1 MEFVATEVT
10 ELAAEGP
17 YRSALF
23 DRLDAFRFV
32 GPSAGRMLTRR
43 LDIGAVT
50 LGLVESTGHD
60 IGVVEP
66 SRATFLAPIQ
76 GRVGVSWR
84 QGDLTAQGAGT
95 LLLQHGRRMT
105 HVRPDRA
112 GRFAAALALAP
123 AGARSRGLPPLPGRL
138 GDRDDRAMLAL
149 RRYLTFVVGEL
160 IRPGSPL
167 ARPAA
172 LQAVEAAVLD
182 LFAAIEVEEAPPD
195 RVALPAEARVRE
207 VEEIMR
213 ARAAEALTV
222 ADLARAVG
230 VGPRA
235 LQLAFQAHRGAS
247 PRAVL
252 AGLRMERAREM
263 LRGADP
269 EASVTD
275 IALAA
280 GFTHLGRFAG
290 AYRARFGETPIQ
302 TLRRGRGPMTGGAP
316 APEV

>member
-1 MEFVATEVT
+1 LEFAATEVT
-10 ELAAEGP
+10 GHASGEP
-17 YRSALF
+17 HRSALF
-23 DRLDAFRFV
+23 VRLDAFRFV
-32 GPSAGRMLTRR
+32 GTAAGRMLARR

-60 IGVVEP
+60 IGVLEP
-66 SRATFLAPIQ
+66 ARTTFLAPIH
-76 GRVGVSWR
+76 GRVGVDCR
-84 QGDLTAQGAGT
+84 HGELTAQGAAT
-95 LLLQHGRRMT
+95 LLLRPGRRTT

-123 AGARSRGLPPLPGRL
+123 SGARPRSLPAMAGRL
-138 GDRDDRAMLAL
+138 GDRDDRSMLAL

-160 IRPGSPL
+160 IRTGSPL

-172 LQAVEAAVLD
+172 LQAVEAAILD
-182 LFAAIEVEEAPPD
+182 LFAAIDLAEAPPD
-195 RVALPAEARVRE
+195 RGALPAEARVRE
-207 VEEIMR
+207 AEEIMR
-213 ARAAEALTV
+213 ARATEALTV
-222 ADLARAVG
+222 AGLARAVG

-290 AYRARFGETPIQ
+290 AYRARFGESPSDT
-302 TLRRGRGPMTGGAP
+302 RRCARG
-316 APEV
+316 